1 MHNSQASDKFLEE
14 PRTQVSSLA
23 PSRSSISP
31 LAVDGD
37 FVKAAK
43 KRAEARHFP
52 VEYRSGKEL
61 IDIEPGVESG
71 TELMLGQ
78 RLAEVYLSRELSETA
93 RRASAATCQTRD
105 FKISTPMWRSKLV

>member
-37 FVKAAK
+37 SVKAAK
-43 KRAEARHFP
+43 KRAEAQHFP

-61 IDIEPGVESG
+61 IDIEPGIESGAESG

-78 RLAEVYLSRELSETA
+78 RLAEVYFSRELSETA

-105 FKISTPMWRSKLV
+105 FKIS